1 MTIQQVIAHE
11 QEINLNEVSTN
22 TMQSF
27 EKFYGENVT
36 ITQSDKTSVTGKE
49 ENRKVEI
56 VFNQNITE
64 IRTKKLVSSI
74 VLPSNLSDYEFMVI
88 ATWDYDL
95 STKYYPIK
103 GLQTS
108 FTYWANDMIQK
119 VEFYTG
125 TEVIE

>member
-1 MTIQQVIAHE
+1 MTIQQVITNE

-22 TMQSF
+22 TMKSF
-27 EKFYGENVT
+27 EKFYGDSVT
-36 ITQSDKTSVTGKE
+36 IVQADKTQVTGKE
-49 ENRKVEI
+49 ENRTIEI
-56 VFNQNITE
+56 AFNENITE
-64 IRTKKLVSSI
+64 IRTKKLVSSM
-74 VLPSNLSDYEFMVI
+74 VLPSNLPEYEFLVI

-125 TEVIE
+125 TEIIY